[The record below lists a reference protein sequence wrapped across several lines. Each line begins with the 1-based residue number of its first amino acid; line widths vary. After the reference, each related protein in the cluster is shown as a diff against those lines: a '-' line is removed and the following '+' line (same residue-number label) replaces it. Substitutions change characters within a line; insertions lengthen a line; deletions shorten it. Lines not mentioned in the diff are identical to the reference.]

1 MTAMLDTFTER
12 EKKLARGM
20 AAAIWGIDLDAVE
33 QLRTERAGV
42 TFPVLAEHPAL
53 WLEETD
59 SLEPFQ
65 TPHFDAVTVEL
76 DRWLVPWKL
85 KAGYSERINALVYRL
100 EAT

>member
-1 MTAMLDTFTER
+1 MTAMFDTFTER
-12 EKKLARGM
+12 EQKLARGM

-42 TFPVLAEHPAL
+42 TFPVHVERPLIWFAENQLQAEPEPTFLAEI
-53 WLEETD
+53 
-59 SLEPFQ
+59 
-65 TPHFDAVTVEL
+65 VML

-85 KAGYSERINALVYRL
+85 KAGYSERINTLVYRL